1 MPYVREPF
9 EKLDVMNYFMFN
21 KLTTEPEIAENFC
34 KCLLRNLIGKE
45 VSNIVVE
52 AEKIEFPDDPSKRGV
67 RLDVQIEEF
76 GKDKTVV
83 NVYDIEAH
91 RDRESNYPKKNR
103 FQLAQIDKGRMKS
116 GDNDFSHLPNVYIIC
131 ITNYDPFGEDQIIY
145 TIRNQCVEVP
155 QLEYDDG
162 VRILY
167 FNTTG
172 TKGGTK
178 SLKSFLE
185 YLEESTDAN
194 AVDEAT
200 CEVKNYVDTI
210 RNNYVIG
217 GRYMTLGNLMD
228 KWKEEIIE
236 EVEEE
241 KNKEIEEKDKEIA
254 RLKALLEKK
263 E

>member
-1 MPYVREPF
+1 M
-9 EKLDVMNYFMFN
+9 
-21 KLTTEPEIAENFC
+21 
-34 KCLLRNLIGKE
+34 
-45 VSNIVVE
+45 
-52 AEKIEFPDDPSKRGV
+52 
-67 RLDVQIEEF
+67 
-76 GKDKTVV
+76 
-83 NVYDIEAH
+83 
-91 RDRESNYPKKNR
+91 
-103 FQLAQIDKGRMKS
+103 AQIDKGRMKS

-145 TIRNQCVEVP
+145 IIRNQCVEVP

-178 SLKSFLE
+178 ILKSFLE

-254 RLKALLEKK
+254 SKDKELEDKNKEIARLKALLEKK